1 MLRNKKFQIDKLF
14 ITILVLISGILS
26 AQENKSEFKIQHNP
40 DIIDSWWL
48 EKNNFGIQPA
58 KFDFGSTWKLKK
70 DDFTYSI
77 NILFQEDQN
86 YIGESFIKY
95 NFSKKTFLRIGRYY
109 RDFSSYFNDE
119 LSSGHMLISHNA
131 QPMSKVGLV
140 SSYKTKKFKKI
151 DFDFG
156 VAHGIFDTNDSY
168 NKAPLLHEKFL
179 YMNIRKDN
187 YQFSIGFVHEAMWG
201 GSTTAGDQPNTFKD
215 FLKVLTA
222 EDGPDE
228 GGAHANAI
236 GNHLGMTELFFQKNN
251 NNQIL
256 KLYYQHFFEDTS
268 GLRFRNEID
277 GLWGIELKN
286 YIPETT
292 ILFEYLDTTHQD
304 MNPPYVDDNYYNHGI
319 YSMGWSY
326 KDYTLGNPF
335 INHLKVEPT
344 EVFHIGISGKLLSNY
359 QYKIKASRRININNL
374 VQYKLIFGKIID
386 NKTKKEI
393 PTFNIVIANNES
405 GKNGIGI
412 GIYWE
417 L

>member
-58 KFDFGSTWKLKK
+58 KFDFGSKWKLKK

-95 NFSKKTFLRIGRYY
+95 NFSKKTFLRIGKYY
-109 RDFSSYFNDE
+109 RDFSSYLNDE

-156 VAHGIFDTNDSY
+156 FSHGVFDTNDSY

-179 YMNIRKDN
+179 YMNIRKNN
-187 YQFSIGFVHEAMWG
+187 YELSIGFIHEAMWG
-201 GSTTAGDQPNTFKD
+201 GSTNDGRMPGNQPSTFKD
-215 FLKVLTA
+215 FLKIIIA

-228 GGAHANAI
+228 GGKHANAL
-236 GNHLGMTELFFQKNN
+236 GNHLGLTEFIFKKNDN
-251 NNQIL
+251 NRIL

-277 GLWGIELKN
+277 GLWGLELDN
-286 YIPETT
+286 YIQNSTF
-292 ILFEYLDTTHQD
+292 LLEYLHTTHQNMD
-304 MNPPYVDDNYYNHGI
+304 PPYVAEAYYNHGV
-319 YSMGWSY
+319 YQQGWSY
-326 KDYTLGNPF
+326 KNYTLGNPF
-335 INHLKVEPT
+335 INHLEVEPVDVIHMAT
-344 EVFHIGISGKLLSNY
+344 AGNFLDYSYQIKVSRKTNISDSIKY
-359 QYKIKASRRININNL
+359 QININ
-374 VQYKLIFGKIID
+374 KKINT
-386 NKTKKEI
+386 NKTAGLFI
-393 PTFNIVIANNES
+393 LNNED
-405 GKNGIGI
+405 KIGI
-412 GIYWE
+412 GANIAWS